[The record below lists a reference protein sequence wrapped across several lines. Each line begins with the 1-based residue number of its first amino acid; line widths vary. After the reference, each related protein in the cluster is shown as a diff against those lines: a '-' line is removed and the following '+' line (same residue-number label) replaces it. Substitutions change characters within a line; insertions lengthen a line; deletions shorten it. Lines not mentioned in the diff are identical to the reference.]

1 MKKDVIE
8 IIRDRLMKNPD
19 LNVEYLSVKKKIT
32 QQDMLRELLFEFLRE
47 LNLEDINKLT
57 IRQAYNVVEGFMQR
71 QGLLDE

>member
-1 MKKDVIE
+1 
-8 IIRDRLMKNPD
+8 MKNPD